1 MVTTFP
7 QSLFY
12 LIDFLGAK
20 IEKWIGLPSLKKVW
34 DEKLEG
40 LVIFKV
46 FVAVSWIE
54 KHNRAPNQVAI
65 EAN

>member
-1 MVTTFP
+1 M
-7 QSLFY
+7 Y
-12 LIDFLGAK
+12 FLGAK